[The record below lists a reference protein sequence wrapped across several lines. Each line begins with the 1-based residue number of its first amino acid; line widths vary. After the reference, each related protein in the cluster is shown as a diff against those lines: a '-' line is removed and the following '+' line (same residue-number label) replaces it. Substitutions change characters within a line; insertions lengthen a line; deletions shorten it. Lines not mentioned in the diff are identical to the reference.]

1 MSHFEILKKS
11 KTSKARAGI
20 LHTPHGP
27 INTPVF
33 MPVGTQGTVKSM
45 TPQHLHDCNTQI
57 ILGNTYHLSLR
68 PGADNLEAFGGLHQ
82 WIGWNKPIL
91 TDSGGF
97 QVFSLS
103 KIRKIKDEGVT
114 FQSHIDGTK
123 HLFTPKSVIDLQ
135 LKFGSDIMMPL
146 DICTPYPATEEQT
159 LKDLHK
165 THAWEQEAADYW
177 RSKQTKN
184 LLFAI
189 VQGGMYPHLRDQSV
203 ETLTKLDLP
212 GYAIGGVS
220 VGEPIDKM
228 YPIIAHT
235 TPQLPENKPRY
246 LMGVGLPENLKF
258 AIEQGIDMFDCVLP
272 TRLARHGQVFTSQG
286 KLTIKNE
293 QFKLDQAPIDPTCT
307 CYTCTHFSKS
317 YLRHLFMAKE
327 LLAMTLL
334 SIHNVHYLIHFVDKI
349 RQEILSQS

>member
-1 MSHFEILKKS
+1 MSHFELIKKS

-27 INTPVF
+27 IETPVF
-33 MPVGTQGTVKSM
+33 MPVGTQGTVKSL
-45 TPQHLHDCNTQI
+45 TPQHLHDVNAQI
-57 ILGNTYHLSLR
+57 ILSNTYHLALR
-68 PGADNLEAFGGLHQ
+68 PGSKLIKEAGGLHK
-82 WIGWNKPIL
+82 WIAWPKPIL

-103 KIRKIKDEGVT
+103 KMRKITDTGVT

-135 LKFGSDIMMPL
+135 HDFGTDIMMPL

-159 LKDLHK
+159 LKDLQI

-177 RSKQTKN
+177 RTKN
-184 LLFAI
+184 TPQLLFAI

-203 ETLTKLDLP
+203 EALTKLDLP

-246 LMGVGLPENLKF
+246 LMGVGLPENLEF
-258 AIEQGIDMFDCVLP
+258 AIAQGIDMFDCVLP
-272 TRLARHGQVFTSQG
+272 TRLARHGQVFTSEG

-293 QFKLDQAPIDPTCT
+293 RYKQDFLPLDGTCT
-307 CYTCTHFSKS
+307 CYTCTHFSRS

-334 SIHNVHYLIHFVDKI
+334 SLHNVHYLIQFVQKI
-349 RQEILSQS
+349 REDILAS